1 MVCRLP
7 YFLGMA
13 SRNFIDSNGV
23 TWRVW
28 STIPDGVNL
37 LGDDYGRGW
46 LTFESEGALRRLVP
60 IPSDWEQVPQP
71 RLELYCRV
79 ANEVPRHT
87 GPFARLRMDADMRA
101 EDRRSDARR

>member
-7 YFLGMA
+7 YFLRMA
-13 SRNFIDSNGV
+13 SRHFIDSNGT

-37 LGDDYGRGW
+37 LGEDYARGW
-46 LTFESEGALRRLVP
+46 LTFESEDALRRLVP
-60 IPSDWEQVPQP
+60 IPADWEEVAQQ

-87 GPFARLRMDADMRA
+87 GPFARLRLDADTSA
-101 EDRRSDARR
+101 DVRRPDARR